1 MGAFYSQSVILRLT
15 QASTTATGAHNKLQ
29 KTNMNFFKKPD
40 RVKQNCG
47 FFGSFLCHSHS
58 HSHTLS
64 DLHTLFV
71 VSTRRPGSA
80 SSLVLGFIPCPLLHP
95 LSSASSVEHV
105 GDVAVLQW
113 FLQPTPRHSLTEK
126 ERWRSVLCECEGD
139 WNFNRT
145 IHGKG
150 KKLLF
155 LAL

>member
-1 MGAFYSQSVILRLT
+1 M
-15 QASTTATGAHNKLQ
+15 
-29 KTNMNFFKKPD
+29 
-40 RVKQNCG
+40 KQNLG
-47 FFGSFLCHSHS
+47 LFGSILGHSHS
-58 HSHTLS
+58 HSHALTR
-64 DLHTLFV
+64 TLFRRLYS
-71 VSTRRPGSA
+71 STTIGFIPCRRPRSA
-80 SSLVLGFIPCPLLHP
+80 SSLVDGFIPTTIAFIPCPLLHP